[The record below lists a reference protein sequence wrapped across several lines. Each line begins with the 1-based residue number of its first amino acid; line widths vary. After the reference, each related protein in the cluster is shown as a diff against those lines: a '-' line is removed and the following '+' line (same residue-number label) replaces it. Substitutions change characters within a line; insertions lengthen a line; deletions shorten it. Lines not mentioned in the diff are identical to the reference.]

1 MVVSLHVVV
10 GNWILG
16 PLLALLSPACSG
28 QLCSL
33 RPKDIFIII
42 YKYTVA
48 VFRRTRRRH
57 QILLWVV
64 VGIWTQDL
72 QTIRWA
78 ISPAQF
84 FLFKVLFILCICIHG
99 LCLQTYQKRA
109 SDPITYGC
117 EPPCGLLGIE
127 LRTSGR
133 AVSALNS
140 WTIFP
145 APTSVVLKFE
155 FLYGAS
161 LGYNLRPSYP
171 VSRMVWLQLWEPRK
185 AARVKKKSTAASNTP
200 SSL

>member
-1 MVVSLHVVV
+1 MSASALSQSMVWICCFRLTSLDVGLTKHHWCSTSMVVSLQVVV

-72 QTIRWA
+72 QKIRWA

-84 FLFKVLFILCICIHG
+84 FLFKVLFILCIRVHCT
-99 LCLQTYQKRA
+99 CT
-109 SDPITYGC
+109 DGC
-117 EPPCGLLGIE
+117 EPLCGCWE
-127 LRTSGR
+127 LNFRTSAHSGR
-133 AVSALNS
+133 SHS
-140 WTIFP
+140 FQ
-145 APTSVVLKFE
+145 S
-155 FLYGAS
+155 
-161 LGYNLRPSYP
+161 
-171 VSRMVWLQLWEPRK
+171 
-185 AARVKKKSTAASNTP
+185 
-200 SSL
+200 